1 MSNKENQ
8 LPPESDPSTNSS
20 TTDSTNDSTNDD
32 STAELEK
39 LKTRHDAVH
48 HMPTSPGVSSL
59 ATRGQSLE
67 DDWIRRHE
75 KNQAEAAKVKQER
88 EEKEAREE
96 REKKGNK

>member
-1 MSNKENQ
+1 MSKKEDQ
-8 LPPESDPSTNSS
+8 LPPESDPSTNESS
-20 TTDSTNDSTNDD
+20 TD

-39 LKTRHDAVH
+39 LKARHDAVH
-48 HMPTSPGVSSL
+48 HMPTSPGVNNL
-59 ATRGQSLE
+59 IARGQSLE

-75 KNQAEAAKVKQER
+75 KNQAEAAKIKQER

>member
-1 MSNKENQ
+1 MSKKEDQ

-20 TTDSTNDSTNDD
+20 TNDSTNESSTD

-39 LKTRHDAVH
+39 LKARHDAVH

-59 ATRGQSLE
+59 ATRGQTLE

-75 KNQAEAAKVKQER
+75 KNQAEAAKIKQER

>member
-1 MSNKENQ
+1 MSKKEDQ
-8 LPPESDPSTNSS
+8 LPPESDPSTPSS
-20 TTDSTNDSTNDD
+20 TNESSNDSDNESSTD

-39 LKTRHDAVH
+39 LKARHDAVH

-75 KNQAEAAKVKQER
+75 KAQADEAKAKQER
-88 EEKEAREE
+88 ELKEKAKE
-96 REKKGNK
+96 NK